1 MENLEELIIK
11 RENLYKELV
20 QLKNRKK
27 DLITELYELKK
38 QDSIKMLQFLHCD
51 NQIAVLELY
60 NQSIKKVHLT
70 EDYHKKFDNN
80 SIGEDNK
87 KVQESI
93 SDFSTKQLSKKEE
106 KTLENKTIVSNEDF
120 DKFQDEYYKSFRSM
134 LSLAIT
140 DNTARM
146 LSKMPYQDWMIKKD
160 DIDILLQKSGRADT
174 YRGKE
179 IEKVNQVYC
188 IVAPPKDINF
198 SEVDVVKNAL
208 DKFFDIDGNLLPNNV
223 KQQHMEIIMPAVFL
237 KRSDEYYELKQKGSL
252 KFE

>member
-38 QDSIKMLQFLHCD
+38 QDSIKTLQFLHCD

-60 NQSIKKVHLT
+60 NQSIKKVHVT
-70 EDYHKKFDNN
+70 ENYHKKFANN

-93 SDFSTKQLSKKEE
+93 RDFSTKQLSKKEE
-106 KTLENKTIVSNEDF
+106 KTLENKTIVSN
-120 DKFQDEYYKSFRSM
+120 
-134 LSLAIT
+134 AIT

-179 IEKVNQVYC
+179 IEKANQVYC